1 VLRVAFVLGFAAS
14 LAVPAS
20 ARGVGTD
27 ISAPATMPIG
37 PQVEA
42 PYGFVDFCTRNPAP
56 CRLHAAEITNIRLTP
71 EHRATLERVNAKV
84 NRLPQI
90 TDLDN
95 YGVVEYWSY
104 PNKRGGDCE
113 DLALEKQRRLVA
125 LGFPE
130 DALLLAVV
138 RQANGEGHTV
148 LVAETDRGEFV
159 LDNLSSRILAWSDAP
174 YTWRKRQSR
183 RASGIWQSID
193 PIATRIAEA
202 SKLPAR
208 RDTTSAPLRS
218 GTLR

>member
-1 VLRVAFVLGFAAS
+1 MLRVLFVLGFAAS
-14 LAVPAS
+14 LAIPAS
-20 ARGVGTD
+20 ARGFDVNV
-27 ISAPATMPIG
+27 SAPATMPIG

-56 CRLHAAEITNIRLTP
+56 CRLHATEITNIRLTP
-71 EHRATLERVNAKV
+71 EHRATLERINAEV

-148 LVAETDRGEFV
+148 LVVETDRGEFV
-159 LDNLSSRILAWSDAP
+159 LDNLNPSILAWADVP

-183 RASGIWQSID
+183 LASGLWQSVD
-193 PIATRIAEA
+193 PDATRIAEA
-202 SKLPAR
+202 SKLSNQ

>member
-1 VLRVAFVLGFAAS
+1 MAIVLGFAAS
-14 LAVPAS
+14 LAMPAT
-20 ARGVGTD
+20 ARDVDTD
-27 ISAPATMPIG
+27 VSAPATMPIG

-71 EHRATLERVNAKV
+71 EHRATLERINAEV

-130 DALLLAVV
+130 NALLLTVV
-138 RQANGEGHTV
+138 RQRNGEGHTV

-159 LDNLSSRILAWSDAP
+159 LDNLEPAILAWSDVS

-183 RASGIWQSID
+183 LASGVWESVE
-193 PIATRIAEA
+193 PGAARIADA
-202 SKLPAR
+202 MKQ